1 MKQNIFRLISLIVSL
16 IIGTVMAFA
25 QTYVYELVTLDE
37 VKLGGEFIVA
47 TSNDLKAEGTYV
59 MNGIGGTDKNGII
72 SGSLSKELVSY
83 HKLKITPKSSGTYFD
98 LNIDGTNIFRLENN
112 LCWKNYSGYNKEWL
126 LEDGLN
132 SNTIVIKMKK
142 PETRFLAFSDGVTG
156 FKLYT
161 EGYGVSELYF
171 FKEVEYHEPEQTM
184 GNITMS
190 DAGFSTYYVDHTFIM
205 PEGLTGGIV
214 TETVENINAGEAP
227 TYQLIYDW
235 GYTSGTIVP
244 AFTPIIL
251 KGKSGIYVYEICD
264 KDGIVLNGD
273 NLLHGTLKEEATNA
287 SGLAD
292 ENYYFYL
299 LTYSWNDV
307 TNCRDLGFWWGQEDG
322 SSFLNAPNKAFL
334 ALPKERNYSA
344 NSFKFSGPTTSVD
357 KAHYECKSKITEVYT
372 LAGRLL
378 LKAENIKES
387 IKDLNPGLYLINGQ
401 KVLVR

>member
-264 KDGIVLNGD
+264 KDGIVALQQRSKQIYIHPV
-273 NLLHGTLKEEATNA
+273 LMEYIA
-287 SGLAD
+287 SIAQASRNRSGIELGL
-292 ENYYFYL
+292 
-299 LTYSWNDV
+299 SP
-307 TNCRDLGFWWGQEDG
+307 RG
-322 SSFLNAPNKAFL
+322 SL
-334 ALPKERNYSA
+334 ALLRASQA
-344 NSFKFSGPTTSVD
+344 FSLVQGREFVTPEDIKAVAEPVIAHRLAVNGVGGTEPQKQAVKSLMNAVPVPT
-357 KAHYECKSKITEVYT
+357 EEW
-372 LAGRLL
+372 R
-378 LKAENIKES
+378 
-387 IKDLNPGLYLINGQ
+387 
-401 KVLVR
+401 R